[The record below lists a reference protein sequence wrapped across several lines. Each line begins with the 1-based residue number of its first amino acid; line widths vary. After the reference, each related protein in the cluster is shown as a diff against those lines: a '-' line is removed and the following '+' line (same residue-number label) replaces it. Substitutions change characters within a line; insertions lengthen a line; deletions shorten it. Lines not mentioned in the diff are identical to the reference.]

1 MCIRDRVDD
10 LATGAANDEEMY
22 DTLKLLFSQCRE
34 FGVALNAEKFCYG
47 HRINFG
53 GCILSED
60 GVTADPNRLQAI
72 AEFETPDSRE
82 KVRRF
87 LGICQ
92 TLSQYTACLQQ
103 STINMKR
110 LLRKDVPFQWGEEEE
125 REFNAVKKEMS
136 DPKLL
141 SFFKP
146 GLTLGLD
153 VDTNPSKGIG
163 YVAYQFNEEKGEPG
177 EGNFN
182 LLKLGSISANERWC
196 RYSAIENEANGIL
209 VALKK
214 LNYFYIGC
222 PKIVV
227 RTDHR
232 PLQQAWTNRDL
243 TELSPRM
250 RKIFLEL
257 YEYNLQMK
265 WVAGSSPAMLL
276 VDGLG
281 RAPRRTSSRVR
292 TPWTTMTGHPCLTSH
307 HLRSNIGLA

>member
-1 MCIRDRVDD
+1 M
-10 LATGAANDEEMY
+10 
-22 DTLKLLFSQCRE
+22 
-34 FGVALNAEKFCYG
+34 NAEKFCYG

-163 YVAYQFNEEKGEPG
+163 YVAYQFDEEKGEPG
-177 EGNFN
+177 QVNFC
-182 LLKLGSISANERWC
+182 LLYTS
-196 RYSAIENEANGIL
+196 
-209 VALKK
+209 
-214 LNYFYIGC
+214 
-222 PKIVV
+222 P
-227 RTDHR
+227 
-232 PLQQAWTNRDL
+232 
-243 TELSPRM
+243 SPRDKRQSRM
-250 RKIFLEL
+250 P
-257 YEYNLQMK
+257 
-265 WVAGSSPAMLL
+265 SSA
-276 VDGLG
+276 
-281 RAPRRTSSRVR
+281 
-292 TPWTTMTGHPCLTSH
+292 
-307 HLRSNIGLA
+307 